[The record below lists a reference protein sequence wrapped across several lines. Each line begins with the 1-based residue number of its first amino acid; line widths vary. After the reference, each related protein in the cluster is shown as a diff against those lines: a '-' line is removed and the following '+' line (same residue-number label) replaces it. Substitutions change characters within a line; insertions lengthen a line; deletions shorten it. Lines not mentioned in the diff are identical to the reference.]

1 MKKIKIECRM
11 RMQLCAILSQLHRHK
26 DALKQSRESVKLAH
40 LLIKDLHSLC
50 DFYMKKLEAKDESTH
65 LSMDEQIVD
74 ERGIPH
80 FESISVNTPTA
91 VAATHNYLEDSMSL
105 IERSAKRLM
114 PVVEEILQRMVV
126 EEIKL
131 SEDKRKPEEAIG
143 SSGGGGRVGSS
154 GTAAGSSAR
163 KRMSGR
169 VLESGGGAGNKSRM
183 EADMRGILGY
193 LNQTEWVNNLNI
205 GNIMQ
210 ISPLALND
218 MLSVTRNEMELSRE
232 GFLDKVHYPAI
243 TGTDQPVECVLLLCF
258 D

>member
-1 MKKIKIECRM
+1 
-11 RMQLCAILSQLHRHK
+11 
-26 DALKQSRESVKLAH
+26 
-40 LLIKDLHSLC
+40 
-50 DFYMKKLEAKDESTH
+50 
-65 LSMDEQIVD
+65 
-74 ERGIPH
+74 
-80 FESISVNTPTA
+80 
-91 VAATHNYLEDSMSL
+91 
-105 IERSAKRLM
+105 
-114 PVVEEILQRMVV
+114 
-126 EEIKL
+126 
-131 SEDKRKPEEAIG
+131 
-143 SSGGGGRVGSS
+143 
-154 GTAAGSSAR
+154 
-163 KRMSGR
+163 MSGR